1 MGLSLSFR
9 KLDASDHGSDFL
21 SCLILLSVCCRIG
34 HHVFQLH
41 HRVGLIVVIVEAC
54 YLFVLHLTCDEC
66 LALLSTIEQVQKLL
80 LEELLEILVIF
91 RDLQQV
97 IETIK

>member
-1 MGLSLSFR
+1 MGLSLGFR
-9 KLDASDHGSDFL
+9 KLYASNHGSDFL
-21 SCLILLSVCCRIG
+21 SSLVFLRVSCRIG
-34 HHVFQLH
+34 HHVFQLD
-41 HRVGLIVVIVEAC
+41 HRVGLVIMIIEAC

-66 LALLSTIEQVQKLL
+66 LALLSTIEQVQELL

-97 IETIK
+97 IESIK